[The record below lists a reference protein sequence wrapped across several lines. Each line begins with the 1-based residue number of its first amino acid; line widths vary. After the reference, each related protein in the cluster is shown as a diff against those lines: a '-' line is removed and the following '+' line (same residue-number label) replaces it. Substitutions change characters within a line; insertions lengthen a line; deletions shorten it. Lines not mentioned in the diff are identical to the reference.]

1 MKKSK
6 LTRRKLLYGF
16 VTLVLACCFTILTP
30 LSAAAES
37 ASTYTYT
44 PSLNN
49 EYWVRTQDAY
59 QVTKVILQK
68 VALNQ
73 PQDML
78 VKDGILYIADSG
90 NGRVVLYSLETSE
103 VTELGTGLL
112 TSPAGLFLTEDNQLY
127 VADNTAGEVV
137 VFNESGE
144 VTQRYG
150 RPTTVTFGSDAT
162 YRPSKLVVNESGTIY
177 VVSEG
182 SYDGMIQ
189 LDQKGEFLGYFGY
202 NNNPLTAWDYIAD
215 YFFTDEMKEQLTN
228 RVPYSFKS
236 VAIDEKGMMY
246 TVTQSAEGNALKK
259 HDVAGHNLLPTS
271 MIDETDFVD
280 VCIGMGKRIYAVTGT
295 GLLFE
300 YDANGELLFTFGGR
314 AIAEERNGVFTTVSA
329 ITCDEE
335 GRLYVL
341 DAERGLVHIMKPT
354 DYAENYHEAIELYN
368 AGDYKRSATLWQH
381 IKAVG
386 GTSYYAENYLG
397 QCYFEQGDY
406 EKAAEHY
413 KLAGNRDGYSD
424 AYWQIRNK
432 DIAAIFPYLVVVL
445 AVVFVASF
453 LYKHFCKKGEKTKK
467 PNIWKED
474 FQLIFKTLKHPI
486 DTFYDIRREGKGH
499 MSTAFVLYIYEFA
512 LFLAYFLG
520 SGFVLIGNTA
530 QYTSVLFLSCIFW
543 APVMLFVVSNFL
555 VCEVGEGK
563 ARFRDV
569 FISTAYVLAPYAVL
583 MPFVILI
590 SHIVTGNELT
600 LLQLGITAII
610 GWVIINLLIA
620 TKEIHVFE
628 MSEAIGHLL
637 ITLFLMA
644 VIVLAVSLIYM
655 LCEELIDM
663 VFSVIKEV
671 YYRVF
676 LS

>member
-1 MKKSK
+1 MKKCNVW
-6 LTRRKLLYGF
+6 LTLL
-16 VTLVLACCFTILTP
+16 LAVCMIVLTP
-30 LSAAAES
+30 ATVAAES
-37 ASTYTYT
+37 AATYTYT
-44 PSLNN
+44 PAVNGG
-49 EYWVRTQDAY
+49 WVRTQDAY
-59 QVTKVILQK
+59 QVTEVILQEIT
-68 VALNQ
+68 LTQ

-78 VKDGILYIADSG
+78 VRDNILYIADTGSG
-90 NGRVVLYSLETSE
+90 KVILYNLETASVME
-103 VTELGTGLL
+103 WGVGAL

-137 VFNESGE
+137 VFNEKGE

-150 RPTTVTFGSDAT
+150 RPTTATFGSDAT
-162 YRPSKLVVNESGTIY
+162 YRPSKLIVNESGTIY

-215 YFFTDEMKEQLTN
+215 YFFTDEMKAQLTN
-228 RVPYSFKS
+228 RVPYSFKNA
-236 VAIDEKGMMY
+236 AIDEKGMIY

-259 HDVAGHNLLPTS
+259 HDVAGHNLLS
-271 MIDETDFVD
+271 DEVIDEVDFAD
-280 VCIGMGKRIYAVTGT
+280 VCIGTGNRIYTITGT

-329 ITCDEE
+329 ITCDEK
-335 GRLYVL
+335 GHLYVL
-341 DAERGLVHIMKPT
+341 DAERGLVHILKAT
-354 DYAENYHEAIELYN
+354 DYAQNYHDAIDLYN
-368 AGDYKRSATLWQH
+368 LGDYAGSALLWQH

-386 GTSYYAENYLG
+386 GTSFYAENYLG
-397 QCYFEQGDY
+397 QCLYEQGDY
-406 EKAAEHY
+406 KGAAEHY
-413 KLAGNRDGYSD
+413 KLAGNIDGYSD
-424 AYWQIRNK
+424 AYWQIRND
-432 DIAAIFPYLVVVL
+432 DIADVLPFIIVAIVVYLVV
-445 AVVFVASF
+445 SF
-453 LYKHFCKKGEKTKK
+453 LIKHFYKPAKKEPR

-474 FQLIFKTLKHPI
+474 IQMLFKILKHPI
-486 DTFYDIRREGKGH
+486 DTFYEIRRENKGH
-499 MSTAFVLYIYEFA
+499 MVTAFALYVVEYLI
-512 LFLAYFLG
+512 FLAYFFG
-520 SGFVLIGNTA
+520 SGFVLIGNSN
-530 QYTSVLFLSCIFW
+530 QYASVLFLTCIFW

-569 FISTAYVLAPYAVL
+569 FISTAYVLAPYTVL

-590 SHIVTGNELT
+590 SHIITGNELA
-600 LLQLGITAII
+600 LLELGIIAII
-610 GWVIINLLIA
+610 GWVVINLLIA

-628 MSEAIGHLL
+628 MGEAIVHLL
-637 ITLFLMA
+637 ITAFLMA
-644 VIVLAVSLIYM
+644 VIVLAVSLIFM
-655 LCEELIDM
+655 LCQEMIDM
-663 VFSVIKEV
+663 IISVIKEV